1 MPELPEV
8 QTTVNGLSET
18 VLGKTITFLWSDL
31 PQKDHSKKDE
41 IKNLSFWNSFKK
53 KTLGTTIQKVQRRG
67 KNILI
72 TLDNSFTILVH
83 MKMTGHIM
91 VGNYRKGK
99 PQDGKKEHDWP
110 WWGDTPA
117 LQDSFNRFIHFL
129 IRFTDDTSLV
139 FCDSRKFG
147 TVTLY
152 KTENLKNSRHLK
164 NLGPDALDDSVNLE
178 IFKTQI
184 MKRKNTPIKTVLLDQ
199 TLITGIGNIYSDE
212 ILFLAGIHP
221 LRKPLSFKKSEWE
234 KLWESVKP
242 VLEKGLTFGGDS
254 TSDYRNVYGEHG
266 NFHHAHNA
274 YRKTGK
280 SCSKKS
286 CKGIIRRIVVG
297 GRSAHFCET
306 HQK

>member
-8 QTTVNGLSET
+8 QTTVNGLNET
-18 VLGKTITFLWSDL
+18 ILGKKIAFLWSDL
-31 PQKDHSKKDE
+31 PQRNHAKKEE

-53 KTLGTTIQKVQRRG
+53 KVIGAQIQKVERRG

-72 TLDNSFTILVH
+72 TLDTGFTILIH

-91 VGNYRKGK
+91 VGNYRKAK
-99 PQDGKKEHDWP
+99 QSDGNEHHTWK

-129 IRFTDDTSLV
+129 VRFTDDTSLA

-152 KTENLKNSRHLK
+152 KNEDLIHSRHLK
-164 NLGPDALDDSVNLE
+164 NLGPDALDESVSLE
-178 IFKTQI
+178 VFKSQI

-199 TLITGIGNIYSDE
+199 ALITGIGNIYSDE
-212 ILFLAGIHP
+212 ILFLAEIHP
-221 LRKPLSFKKSEWE
+221 LRKPVSLKNSEWK
-234 KLWESVKP
+234 KLWQNTKP
-242 VLEKGLTFGGDS
+242 VLEKGLLFGGDS

-280 SCSKKS
+280 PCVKKK
-286 CKGIIRRIVVG
+286 CNGFIKRLVIG
-297 GRSAHFCET
+297 GRSTHFCET